1 MFGLHHILWEDGC
14 LEGSIVIAWA
24 LQTIHL
30 KALLLNS
37 RDYLTERKTKTNT
50 IFSIR
55 VTGKTMT
62 LTI

>member
-14 LEGSIVIAWA
+14 LKGSIFIARTWA

-37 RDYLTERKTKTNT
+37 SDYLTERKRQTP
-50 IFSIR
+50 FSLS
-55 VTGKTMT
+55 VLLAKQ
-62 LTI
+62 